1 MSDRFVLESV
11 KRGDKPNGMASLRV
25 ILAWSNHGTWQQQDI
40 STLQLLTDVTQKLSY

>member
-1 MSDRFVLESV
+1 MSDRFILESV
-11 KRGDKPNGMASLRV
+11 KRGDRV